1 MSSVPDRQTIE
12 DQLRDPRWQVRAAA
26 FSAVKKN
33 RYYTEWAYIDNSANR
48 RAGRTSRHYNTFSDW
63 CEDIGLAA
71 KTGYKLAVLAESP
84 HFQTFE
90 TLRTANISQT
100 LAARLYQFDVGD
112 PLFELLVLLLQLGL
126 TEEEINVILVSDS
139 PWEDACAVA
148 QRRRSQIPLLLERL
162 DQLLGCQTDPAT

>member
-12 DQLRDPRWQVRAAA
+12 DQLRNPRWQVRAAA

-48 RAGRTSRHYNTFSDW
+48 RAGRTGRHYNTFSDW

-71 KTGYKLAVLAESP
+71 KTGYKLAVLAETP
-84 HFQTFE
+84 HFQEFE
-90 TLRTANISQT
+90 ILRTANISQT
-100 LAARLYQFDVGD
+100 LATRLYQFDVSN

-126 TEEEINVILVSDS
+126 TEEEVNAILASDS
-139 PWEDACAVA
+139 PWENACETAR
-148 QRRRSQIPLLLERL
+148 RRRSQIPLLLERL
-162 DQLLGCQTDPAT
+162 DQLLDYRTDQED